1 MAHLVGDLLGLDA
14 VGTWGGERGAGRGEG
29 GGGLTVDECAEH
41 WGGWVDG
48 WW

>member
-14 VGTWGGERGAGRGEG
+14 VGTWGGERGRGGGG

-41 WGGWVDG
+41 WGGWVDE

>member
-14 VGTWGGERGAGRGEG
+14 VGTWGGERGRGEG

-41 WGGWVDG
+41 WGGWGDG